1 LANDG
6 SADMRLLLVE
16 DNQQLAQL
24 IQEGL
29 SSQGFVIDRCGSL
42 KEALATRPAA
52 NYELILLDLGLPDGD
67 GMDWV
72 RRLRQAN
79 DSTPILILTARGG
92 LNDRLTGLDGGADD
106 YLIKPF
112 EIAELAA
119 RCRAL
124 LRRPG
129 ASLGVILQLGNV
141 ALDTTTRTVSVA
153 DRRIDFPPREVA
165 LLEQLLRRAE
175 QVVRRGQLE
184 ESLYS
189 FGEDVTPNALESAVS
204 RLRKRLS
211 SAEANVIVRTAHGI
225 GYAIFHQ
232 P

>member
-1 LANDG
+1 
-6 SADMRLLLVE
+6 MRLLLVE
-16 DNQQLAQL
+16 DHAQLAQL

-29 SSQGFVIDRCGSL
+29 SSQGFTIDRCGSL
-42 KEALATRPAA
+42 KEALATRAA
-52 NYELILLDLGLPDGD
+52 ATYELILLDLGLPDGD
-67 GMDWV
+67 GMELV

-79 DSTPILILTARGG
+79 DSIPILILTARSG

-106 YLIKPF
+106 YVVKPF

-129 ASLGVILQLGNV
+129 ASLGVVLQLGNV
-141 ALDTTTRTVSVA
+141 ALDTTTRSVSVA
-153 DRRIDFPPREVA
+153 DRRIEIPPREVA

-175 QVVRRGQLE
+175 QVVRRSQLE

-189 FGEDVTPNALESAVS
+189 FGDEVTPNALESAVS

-211 SAEANVIVRTAHGI
+211 SVDANVTVRTAHGI

-232 P
+232 S

>member
-1 LANDG
+1 
-6 SADMRLLLVE
+6 MRLLLVE
-16 DNQQLAQL
+16 DNPQLAQL

-29 SSQGFVIDRCGSL
+29 SSQGFAIDRCGSL
-42 KEALATRPAA
+42 KQALAARSAA
-52 NYELILLDLGLPDGD
+52 KYELILLDLGLPDGD
-67 GMDWV
+67 GMDFV
-72 RRLRQAN
+72 RRVRQSS
-79 DSTPILILTARGG
+79 DFIPILILTARGG
-92 LNDRLTGLDGGADD
+92 LNDRLAGLDGGADD
-106 YLIKPF
+106 YVVKPF
-112 EIAELAA
+112 EITELAA

-129 ASLGVILQLGNV
+129 ASLGVVLQLGNV
-141 ALDTTTRTVSVA
+141 ALDSAARTVSVA
-153 DRRIDFPPREVA
+153 GRRIDIPPREVA

-189 FGEDVTPNALESAVS
+189 FGDEVTPNALESAVS

-225 GYAIFHQ
+225 GYALFQ
-232 P
+232 QS